1 MLTFVLQTLG
11 RRPAPAPVATVA
23 RYRGMAAGW
32 QPIGAPRPLADAQ
45 RLAAIAR
52 RISPAA
58 TIALR

>member
-11 RRPAPAPVATVA
+11 RRPAPAPVVTVF
-23 RYRGMAAGW
+23 RYRGIAAGW
-32 QPIGAPRPLADAQ
+32 QPIGAPRPLAQAE
-45 RLAAIAR
+45 RLASIVR